1 MGFAVDDIETHAE
14 EISDK
19 VDISIDVGHNYSNRS
34 SFDVGVEENYRVV
47 DTSSSN
53 EVNLDVLLEGI
64 NGISAELD
72 GENVFSIYDSV
83 NGYNSSL
90 SLMLTYIDDNTGE
103 VKQAQVHEPF
113 IENPKISYTID
124 TSDVNGDLT
133 IATARSVNSFSYYF
147 QSSKWISRSGVISL
161 SLSPKQSWVRT
172 VVHGDNPNASA
183 SLKNDSWQTVL
194 NNYSGHSNWR
204 NTSSMRSQYM
214 CHVHWAGYWKTPWN
228 LEPHRTGTAIAS
240 NSCNP

>member
-113 IENPKISYTID
+113 IENQKY
-124 TSDVNGDLT
+124 
-133 IATARSVNSFSYYF
+133 
-147 QSSKWISRSGVISL
+147 
-161 SLSPKQSWVRT
+161 RT
-172 VVHGDNPNASA
+172 
-183 SLKNDSWQTVL
+183 L
-194 NNYSGHSNWR
+194 
-204 NTSSMRSQYM
+204 
-214 CHVHWAGYWKTPWN
+214 
-228 LEPHRTGTAIAS
+228 
-240 NSCNP
+240 